1 MGNGQVGFRNA
12 DVSVQQQIAVH
23 GPGAIWPGRIAH
35 PAKQGLVGQK
45 RLQQPSGRPGIAQGK
60 GHDLIEK
67 RRLIGCAPG
76 LGLVDGACARQK
88 GVRERAEALPGQTKI
103 GQPVALVGAQADI
116 GGYSLAMRDNA
127 SSMRATGTVMAMR
140 K

>member
-1 MGNGQVGFRNA
+1 MGNGQVGFHKA
-12 DVSVQQQIAVH
+12 DVAVQQQIAVH
-23 GPGAIWPGRIAH
+23 GPGAIGPGRIAH
-35 PAKQGLVGQK
+35 PAKQGFVGQE
-45 RLQQPSGRPGIAQGK
+45 RLQQPPGRPGIAQGQ
-60 GHDLIEK
+60 GHDLIVK
-67 RRLIGCAPG
+67 RRLIGLAPG
-76 LGLVDGACARQK
+76 LGLVDGACAGQK